1 MGKTLMDSPVSGDTF
16 EINNSVST
24 LGSSGGTSTDSTLED
39 RVYRLELLAD
49 DINNS
54 KLNLI
59 SGEGLYEQQGSAT
72 VLRRIGQITPV
83 ARSVITWT
91 NNRTI
96 KTLDPIDSD
105 DAASKGYV
113 DNQIIESNKYT
124 DNKIAA
130 LLGTVPE
137 TLDTFEEIKA
147 AFDEDQSVLD
157 TLNAAIGLKAN
168 QSSLDSTNASLN
180 TIKTKVDGIE
190 AGAQK
195 NTVASV
201 NGKTGEVILAA
212 SDISGIS
219 AIGKTGLLKD
229 ATADSTHRLVT
240 DAQISAWD
248 GKADALLLN
257 NYLPLTAGGDKPLT
271 GDLVLT
277 TDMLRGIYFKNST
290 ESGSCGIEGYAN
302 NVIHITATEEIGLRN
317 DYTGN
322 YVSIKNNTLYQN
334 GKQVANKE
342 DIPTDNNQLSNGA
355 GYITSSALTPYLLK
369 SGGVMT
375 GSITLTNNLGV
386 NTQSGNAIL
395 VSDGTNVNVGHGNHA
410 TLIRGSSISFT
421 NRPKYNSNNLAL
433 VSEIPTNY
441 VTTNTNQT
449 NITGAK
455 TFNAD
460 VNIGTSSTKRN
471 LYIYGDIYQNGSTYI
486 THAEQLYTKSDF
498 VYTRDGATAALG
510 SSSYTGIIAKLY
522 DGTNDGGILYDNKGV
537 GRIGDITYSNGTP
550 VVTAMQPIATR
561 EETPNNYGVMYWNN
575 ASLKLSSIAPATAGK
590 VLTANGTSSA
600 PSWKAPLKKRG
611 VFTLTT
617 SGWSSKKQTITV
629 SGLSTADFNTIVPE
643 LGTNGVNS
651 INWAKW
657 GINAIAE
664 ATNSITFSCS
674 IIPTSNLTFYVVS
687 EVME

>member
-1 MGKTLMDSPVSGDTF
+1 MGKTLMGSPVSGDTF

-39 RVYRLELLAD
+39 RVYKLELLAD
-49 DINNS
+49 EINNS

-59 SGEGLYEQQGSAT
+59 SGNGLYEQQGSAT
-72 VLRRIGQITPV
+72 VLRSIGQITPV

-96 KTLDPIDSD
+96 KTLDPVDSD

-113 DNQIIESNKYT
+113 DN
-124 DNKIAA
+124 KIAA
-130 LLGTVPE
+130 LIGTVPE

-147 AFDEDQSVLD
+147 AFDEDQAILD
-157 TLNAAIGLKAN
+157 TLNAAIGLKAS
-168 QSSLDSTNASLN
+168 QTSLDSTNATLN
-180 TIKTKVDGIE
+180 SV
-190 AGAQK
+190 K
-195 NTVASV
+195 NKLELLSAD
-201 NGKTGEVILAA
+201 
-212 SDISGIS
+212 DITGIS

-229 ATADSTHRLVT
+229 ATSDNTHRLVT

-248 GKADALLLN
+248 GKADALSLDS
-257 NYLPLTAGGDKPLT
+257 YLPLSAGVDKPLT
-271 GDLVLT
+271 GDLVIT
-277 TDMLRGIYFKNST
+277 TDLLRGIYFKNST
-290 ESGSCGIEGYAN
+290 ESGNCGIEGYAN

-342 DIPTDNNQLSNGA
+342 DIPTNNNQLSNGA

-369 SGGVMT
+369 SGGTMT

-386 NTQSGNAIL
+386 NTQSGNAVL
-395 VSDGTNVNVGHGNHA
+395 VSDGTTVNIGHGNHA
-410 TLIRGSSISFT
+410 TQIRGSSISFT
-421 NRPKYNSNNLAL
+421 NRPTYNSNNLAL

-510 SSSYTGIIAKLY
+510 LSSYTGIIAKLY

-561 EETPNNYGVMYWNN
+561 EETPNNYGLMYWNN

-629 SGLSTADFNTIVPE
+629 SGLSTADLNTVVPE

-651 INWAKW
+651 INWANW

-674 IIPTSNLTFYVVS
+674 IVPTSNLTFYVVS